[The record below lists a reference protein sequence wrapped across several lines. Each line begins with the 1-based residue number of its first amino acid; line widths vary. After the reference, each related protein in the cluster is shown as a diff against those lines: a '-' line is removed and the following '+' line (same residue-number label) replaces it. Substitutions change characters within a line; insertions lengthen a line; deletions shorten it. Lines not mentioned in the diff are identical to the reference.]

1 MDVAQQDLS
10 GVIGRGH
17 SLMET
22 SQGILAIGFKQVGIH
37 TSDTFPS
44 ETVFLKWYFRI
55 PYTFVGSQ

>member
-37 TSDTFPS
+37 TSETFPS
-44 ETVFLKWYFRI
+44 ETVFLK
-55 PYTFVGSQ
+55 